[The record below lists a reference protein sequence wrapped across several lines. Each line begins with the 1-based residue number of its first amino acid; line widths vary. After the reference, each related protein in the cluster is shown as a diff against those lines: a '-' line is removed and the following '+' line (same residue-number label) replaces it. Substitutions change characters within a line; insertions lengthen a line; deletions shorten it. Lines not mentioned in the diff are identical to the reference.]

1 MNPDRSGSSFL
12 LYSWLTHVGAIGE
25 VESSTVRTPCGNLL
39 RYMVYARFWIRRKP
53 FYFIAS
59 LLFPTAVVTIM
70 GGLPIMVA
78 AGASPNSI
86 VMLGSGETLNI
97 EGTQINNLAKSA
109 QRGKGVS
116 T

>member
-1 MNPDRSGSSFL
+1 MLEQFREAVDYAARTNPL
-12 LYSWLTHVGAIGE
+12 WQ
-25 VESSTVRTPCGNLL
+25 L

-59 LLFPTAVVTIM
+59 LLSPTAVVTAM
-70 GGLPIMVA
+70 GGFAIMVA

-86 VMLGSGETLNI
+86 VMLGSRETWNV
-97 EGTQINNLAKSA
+97 EETQINNLAKSA
-109 QRGKGVS
+109 QRGNS